1 MSLYLDDTLSRIVEL
16 DLKDTRIVPFLAGE
30 PGIGKTSFIYGIG
43 ERAGYKVFSISVNTL
58 ADKGDLTGARTL
70 QDPADGKWKQM
81 FFPHATFVE
90 ANDYALANPNETV
103 VILLDEINRTDSDV
117 TSASMT
123 ISTERRVGTTDL
135 APNVRLAVT
144 GNLTGNV
151 THLDSASLTRFSLY
165 EVKPSAE
172 TFMNIMGGRLN
183 KYIRTV
189 LTKYPEY
196 IFMKP
201 TTATALI
208 TTGDDD
214 DDDTTNAKQMM
225 DFNAVL
231 GSDQDMVQFT
241 APRTIEGLS
250 VWLNNADDDFLR
262 LLLQEKV
269 DGLARSM
276 SLLQATLES
285 HTGDTAF
292 TAEVLSEMT
301 NDLLSSA
308 SQAPSGPIKP
318 FVYDRLAA
326 APSNTVLEQ
335 EVHTLSLN
343 DRADVL
349 LFALHDTVNNAA
361 PSIIAHLAS
370 EGVLDELPKDRI
382 SKIVSLGPVPTANY
396 HALTRQ
402 DTTLTRNLGPA
413 VLGFLES

>member
-172 TFMNIMGGRLN
+172 T
-183 KYIRTV
+183 
-189 LTKYPEY
+189 
-196 IFMKP
+196 
-201 TTATALI
+201 
-208 TTGDDD
+208 
-214 DDDTTNAKQMM
+214 
-225 DFNAVL
+225 
-231 GSDQDMVQFT
+231 S
-241 APRTIEGLS
+241 
-250 VWLNNADDDFLR
+250 
-262 LLLQEKV
+262 
-269 DGLARSM
+269 
-276 SLLQATLES
+276 
-285 HTGDTAF
+285 
-292 TAEVLSEMT
+292 
-301 NDLLSSA
+301 
-308 SQAPSGPIKP
+308 
-318 FVYDRLAA
+318 
-326 APSNTVLEQ
+326 
-335 EVHTLSLN
+335 
-343 DRADVL
+343 
-349 LFALHDTVNNAA
+349 
-361 PSIIAHLAS
+361 
-370 EGVLDELPKDRI
+370 
-382 SKIVSLGPVPTANY
+382 
-396 HALTRQ
+396 
-402 DTTLTRNLGPA
+402 
-413 VLGFLES
+413 

>member
-70 QDPADGKWKQM
+70 QDPTDGKWKQM

-90 ANDYALANPNETV
+90 ANDYALANPSETV

-172 TFMNIMGGRLN
+172 TFMKIMGDNLN

-189 LTKYPEY
+189 LTKFPEY

-208 TTGDDD
+208 TTDDD
-214 DDDTTNAKQMM
+214 DNDDTSAQQMM

-250 VWLNNADDDFLR
+250 IWLNNADDAFLR
-262 LLLQEKV
+262 LLLKDTA
-269 DGLARSM
+269 DGQSRSA
-276 SLLQATLES
+276 SLLQIALES
-285 HTGDTAF
+285 HTGNTAF
-292 TAEVLSEMT
+292 TAEILSEMT
-301 NDLLSSA
+301 NDLLSAA

-318 FVYDRLAA
+318 FAYDRLAA

-335 EVHTLSLN
+335 EVDTLNNN
-343 DRADVL
+343 DRAEVL
-349 LFALHDTVNNAA
+349 IFALHDSINAA
-361 PSIIAHLAS
+361 APNIIAHLAS
-370 EGVLDELPKDRI
+370 NGVLDDLPID
-382 SKIVSLGPVPTANY
+382 KIGKIASLGSVPAANY

-402 DTTLTRNLGPA
+402 DTTLTRNLGPGILA
-413 VLGFLES
+413 VIKG